1 MSIDRTACYVVTCD
15 HCRALFDQDAD
26 YVVHFDTED
35 DAIAF
40 ITEHGWTLTTTGG
53 PICHSCTALIVCGRD
68 GHQYSDWFPCACHGA
83 MPEHALF
90 GCGLF
95 RICWRDGC
103 EHTETRTLAQLPT
116 VEEPTTP
123 GC

>member
-1 MSIDRTACYVVTCD
+1 MVTCD
-15 HCRALFDQDAD
+15 TCRATFDEAGAD

-35 DAIAF
+35 DAIRY
-40 ITEHGWTLTTTGG
+40 ITEHGWQLTDTGD
-53 PICHSCTALIVCGRD
+53 PICFRCAATALCARD
-68 GHQYSDWFPCACHGA
+68 GHQYSEWTPCACHGA
-83 MPEHALF
+83 IPDHALF

-103 EHTETRTLAQLPT
+103 EHYETRTLAQLPT
-116 VEEPTTP
+116 TQEPTTP